1 MGDSSFLRNPR
12 AKENLVDLSKRNE
25 EERKKIQSM
34 GGIASGIAKKKRR
47 LMREILEDKLLL
59 TEAGDKLTYQ
69 EKATLGLIKGAID
82 GKAENYKTILEV
94 LGELGITNGNE
105 TPSVSINIIDNSA
118 LEKALYDENRKEE

>member
-12 AKENLVDLSKRNE
+12 AKENLVDLSKRDE

-34 GGIASGIAKKKRR
+34 GGKASGIAKKKRR

-59 TEAGDKLTYQ
+59 TEAGDELTYQ

>member
-1 MGDSSFLRNPR
+1 MANNPR
-12 AKENLVDLSKRNE
+12 ATENLINLKDRTP
-25 EERKKIQSM
+25 EERKKIAKM
-34 GGIASGIAKKKRR
+34 GNVAGLEARKKRK
-47 LMREILEDKLLL
+47 LMREILEDKLML
-59 TEAGDKLTYQ
+59 TETGEELTYQ